1 MGHRKS
7 LPVQGTVRSQGFAF
21 TLIELLV
28 VIAIIGIL
36 ASMLLSAL
44 SRGKEKAQITQCL
57 SNLRQIGVG
66 IKLYADENQDKLP
79 LFGNSLWTG
88 TPTPGFECYMLG
100 LGGNDPA
107 PGYDNFMPR
116 ATNRPLYRY
125 IKPSTVFRCPAD
137 RGQDETDTFGG
148 VINGVWKPTN
158 YETLG
163 SSYKYNGTWWGNST
177 LQPLDDQYMLSGKK
191 ENYVKCPSRM
201 IVMHEPPAFWYA
213 NYYHW
218 HYARGPTL
226 IAPADLDNDGQK
238 FISPVLLAD
247 GHSACFDFAF
257 ALKNNPNP
265 NFPLEPTKD
274 WYWYE
279 PGQPQPDPAP

>member
-1 MGHRKS
+1 MGYRKP
-7 LPVQGTVRSQGFAF
+7 LAVQGTVGARGFAF

-36 ASMLLSAL
+36 ASMLLPAL
-44 SRGKEKAQITQCL
+44 SRAKEKAQITQCL
-57 SNLRQIGVG
+57 SNLKQIGLG
-66 IKLYADENQDKLP
+66 IKMYADDNKDTLP
-79 LFGNSLWTG
+79 PFGNGPWTG
-88 TPTPGFECYMLG
+88 TFTPGFECYMLG

-107 PGYDNFMPR
+107 RGYDFMAA
-116 ATNRPLYRY
+116 ATNRPLYSY

-148 VINGVWKPTN
+148 AINGVWKPTN

-163 SSYKYNGTWWGNST
+163 CSYKYNAAWWGNDT
-177 LQPLDDQYMLSGKK
+177 LQPLDDPYMLSGKK
-191 ENYVKCPSRM
+191 ENYVKSPSRM
-201 IVMHEPPAFWYA
+201 ILMHEPPAFWYA

-226 IAPADLDNDGQK
+226 ITPNQLANDGQK
-238 FISPVLLAD
+238 FISPVLFMD
-247 GHSACFDFAF
+247 GHAASLDFAF

-265 NFPLEPTKD
+265 AYPLEPTKD

-279 PGQPQPDPAP
+279 PGQTQPEPAP